1 MCGHVAASLAQT
13 AAITCVQVVNS
24 GASVAVRAGPSADAN
39 QVGAVSS
46 GMTVAATA
54 ESASWLKITMADT
67 GVASIEPQ
75 YFDPAGYILKS
86 HPSAGPLL
94 VPASGGQPTAPAAP
108 AARQPAPAAAAAA
121 PMGSRGSFE
130 ARLLALE
137 ALPAEVARLRAEVSQ
152 LKANLRSALA

>member
-94 VPASGGQPTAPAAP
+94 VPASGGQQGGHGFLEAAP
-108 AARQPAPAAAAAA
+108 EQQEATLPI
-121 PMGSRGSFE
+121 RGELSW
-130 ARLLALE
+130 AQAC
-137 ALPAEVARLRAEVSQ
+137 AMVSC
-152 LKANLRSALA
+152 